1 MKSSRKPPRP
11 YSRHGLNALKA
22 RVMVRG
28 LQAIDGRSAPARA
41 LLAWRKELVGDLGG
55 EEAISAQERAVVG
68 LAVQTKLLL
77 DSIDA
82 WLLAQPTL
90 VNARRRSLLPVVLQR
105 QQLADGLAR
114 YMGQLGLKRRA
125 RPVPALADYLAT
137 RYGRRDDTNGP
148 HRRDANT
155 ETARPTDEAA
165 ETHSEGMEAT
175 P

>member
-82 WLLAQPTL
+82 WLLAQPRTTYPGK
-90 VNARRRSLLPVVLQR
+90 N
-105 QQLADGLAR
+105 
-114 YMGQLGLKRRA
+114 LGLKGSRWCSWFFLVRGGL
-125 RPVPALADYLAT
+125 LAA
-137 RYGRRDDTNGP
+137 
-148 HRRDANT
+148 
-155 ETARPTDEAA
+155 
-165 ETHSEGMEAT
+165 S
-175 P
+175 